1 MTLTTPALLFSAL
14 SLLLLAYTNR
24 FLVIAQLIRDLHKK
38 KIDNNNIIINGQ
50 IQNLRKRINLIKN
63 MQFLGITS
71 LFFSVFSMMLLFIN
85 QLFLGEI
92 LFGIGLVFLLA
103 SLFLSMLEIIISVK
117 ALNLEL
123 NQCNNKE
130 IGENNEFI
138 N

>member
-24 FLVIAQLIRDLHKK
+24 FLVIAQLIRDLHTK
-38 KIDNNNIIINGQ
+38 KINNNDIIITGQ

-85 QLFLGEI
+85 QLFLGKI
-92 LFGIGLVFLLA
+92 LFGIGLVFLLS
-103 SLFLSMLEIIISVK
+103 SLFLSMLEIRISVR

-123 NQCNNKE
+123 NECYNN
-130 IGENNEFI
+130 
-138 N
+138 